1 MRAAGSRH
9 ALRWLRIAAPPAP
22 RRRAARAASAAAAPP
37 PPPTASLRLV
47 ATSPAATRLLA
58 SYFAADLAP
67 GDAYLL
73 DGGVGAGKSAFCR
86 AFVRAAARDADLPV
100 PSPTFTLQQ
109 TYDVPASRS
118 GAAAVGEGGDA
129 STSTSGREPS
139 STVPPLQI
147 QHYDLYRLTAPGDL
161 ARLDLAAALPRAVA
175 LVEWAERLA
184 LAPGAAPPVRLALRL
199 AVVGAG
205 ERAALERAGVAAG
218 GGGEEDEED
227 DDGDEEGAG
236 DARWRRLELDA
247 AGGAW
252 AARLAP
258 LAAHVRARG
267 PALGLWLDPLP

>member
-1 MRAAGSRH
+1 MRAAGAQQ
-9 ALRWLRIAAPPAP
+9 ALRWLRAAAPPAP
-22 RRRAARAASAAAAPP
+22 RRRAARAAAFAAAAPTP
-37 PPPTASLRLV
+37 PLTASLRLV

-58 SYFAADLAP
+58 AYFAADLSP

-109 TYDVPASRS
+109 TYDVPAS
-118 GAAAVGEGGDA
+118 GASSEGGDA
-129 STSTSGREPS
+129 STSTSSREPS
-139 STVPPLQI
+139 ATAPLQI
-147 QHYDLYRLTAPGDL
+147 QHYDLYRLAAPGDL
-161 ARLDLAAALPRAVA
+161 ARLDLAAALPRAVS

-184 LAPGAAPPVRLALRL
+184 LAPGAAPVTRLALRL
-199 AVVGAG
+199 AVVGAS

-218 GGGEEDEED
+218 ARGEEDEED
-227 DDGDEEGAG
+227 DDEDEEGAG

-267 PALGLWLDPLP
+267 AALGLWLNPL